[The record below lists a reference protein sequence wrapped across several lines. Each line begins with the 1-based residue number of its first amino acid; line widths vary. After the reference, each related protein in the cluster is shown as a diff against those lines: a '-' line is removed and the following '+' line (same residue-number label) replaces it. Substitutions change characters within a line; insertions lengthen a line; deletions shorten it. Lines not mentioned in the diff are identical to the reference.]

1 MREVLRRIVLVMAAA
16 VGMTATAQLPDLPK
30 AQLFPRP
37 ERSEWADMLMTRID
51 TTRTDTA
58 IVEEIEFDDWG
69 FPVMMTYYR
78 TMPDASYGS
87 PIVFDTYQFLD
98 PLPVE
103 RPGHGLLPDA
113 DRVYSWLDE
122 MGFNN
127 DLLRQTRQRTA
138 MSDPDIVRYNLSNL
152 PEPPRHFRALVDP
165 ETSKIVLSE
174 VKPPKVTA
182 DQATDINVDIEKRL
196 WLKTFN
202 ASLQFSQAYISPN
215 WYQGGKNNL
224 NMLGN
229 LYYNIKLNERFYK
242 DIMFETTMQYKLG
255 LNNAPGDTIRNYSIS
270 EDLFQLTSK
279 FGLRA
284 AQRWFYSIT
293 LAFKTQLLN
302 SYNTNSRDLKAA
314 FLSPGELNLGVGMT
328 YNYSNPKKTFTAN
341 ASISP
346 LSWNMKSCTNKHI
359 NETAFGIDPGHKTVH
374 QFGSS
379 AECNMTWKL
388 AYNITYTSRLFA
400 FTDYSYFQGDWEHT
414 VNFSI
419 NRYLSTQ
426 IYAHMRYDTS
436 AKRLDDSKWHKFQ
449 FKEILSFGLSYSFK
463 G

>member
-1 MREVLRRIVLVMAAA
+1 M
-16 VGMTATAQLPDLPK
+16 
-30 AQLFPRP
+30 
-37 ERSEWADMLMTRID
+37 
-51 TTRTDTA
+51 
-58 IVEEIEFDDWG
+58 
-69 FPVMMTYYR
+69 
-78 TMPDASYGS
+78 
-87 PIVFDTYQFLD
+87 
-98 PLPVE
+98 
-103 RPGHGLLPDA
+103 
-113 DRVYSWLDE
+113 
-122 MGFNN
+122 
-127 DLLRQTRQRTA
+127 
-138 MSDPDIVRYNLSNL
+138 
-152 PEPPRHFRALVDP
+152 
-165 ETSKIVLSE
+165 
-174 VKPPKVTA
+174 TA

-346 LSWNMKSCTNKHI
+346 LSWNMKSCTNKRI